1 MTQSKAEQQ
10 KRFFLQFPALERL
23 METEEFDDLNRT
35 FIEAYDTL
43 EKISLAKNA
52 TKSGIEKKRSA
63 RKIMRALEL
72 TMNLLRDFLQVKD
85 DLIRQGVLPPL
96 PPRPSKTGKSA

>member
-1 MTQSKAEQQ
+1 MTQSKAQQ
-10 KRFFLQFPALERL
+10 HKTFFLQFPALERL

-43 EKISLAKNA
+43 EKIYLAKA
-52 TKSGIEKKRSA
+52 SVKVDAEKKKSA
-63 RKIMRALEL
+63 RKIMRSLEL

-85 DLIRQGVLPPL
+85 DLIRQGVLPPVA
-96 PPRPSKTGKSA
+96 PKKGKPV

>member
-1 MTQSKAEQQ
+1 MTQTKAQQQ
-10 KRFFLQFPALERL
+10 KTFFLQFPALERL

-35 FIEAYDTL
+35 FIEAYDVL
-43 EKISLAKNA
+43 EKISLAKPSA
-52 TKSGIEKKRSA
+52 RMDVEKKKSA

-85 DLIRQGVLPPL
+85 DLIRQGVLPPV
-96 PPRPSKTGKSA
+96 PPKRGKAGQ